1 MISRSG
7 SWAGLLALWLLVMLI
22 SLVTRPLLPVDE
34 TRYATVAWEMW
45 LRGDFLVPR
54 LNGEPYSHKPPLFFW
69 LIHTGWWLFGVHEWV
84 VRAIAPVVALLTL
97 LATANLARKCWP
109 GDIATARLAPWI
121 VFGSIFFTGFFSWV
135 QIDLLLVLFTVLA
148 ITGIVTAAHG
158 NRAGWLLTGVAIGLG
173 VLAKGPVMLLQVM
186 PVALLAPLWLDEWRR
201 AATPHFW
208 WSWYAGVVASV
219 MVGAVI
225 ALAWALPAAEAG
237 GDAYR
242 EAILWGQTANR
253 MVQSFAHAHPVW
265 WYLPWLAVLFAP
277 WVLLP
282 RLWSALRYSR
292 PWRDEGLRLCLVW
305 LAGAFV
311 LMSLVSGKQ
320 VKYLLPLLPAFALL
334 LARVSSGADR
344 GDGSYRPWLPAAAL
358 LVSGCLF
365 IVLPR
370 TLEQAPWINSV
381 QPLWGGL
388 LVAAAI
394 VMVVLRPVSVAQYPV
409 RMTLFSV
416 FVVGVIYAGI
426 FRTAAPAYDV
436 QAVSRVI
443 AAAQAAGRQVASVA
457 RYHGQFGFAGRL
469 QQALVQLDGDSA
481 LAWAARHPD
490 DLLVVVTGK
499 RPEQYPKAVFTQ
511 PYRSGYLAVWD
522 GGTVIENPAVL
533 P

>member
-1 MISRSG
+1 MTARNG
-7 SWAGLLALWLLVMLI
+7 SWPGLLALWLLVMLT
-22 SLVTRPLLPVDE
+22 SLLTRPLLPVDE

-45 LRGDFLVPR
+45 LRGDFLVPY

-69 LIHTGWWLFGVHEWV
+69 LIHAGWWLFGVHEWV
-84 VRAIAPVVALLTL
+84 VRAIAPLLALLTL
-97 LATANLARKCWP
+97 LATANLAHKCWP
-109 GDIATARLAPWI
+109 DDVATARLAPWI
-121 VFGSIFFTGFFSWV
+121 VFGSIFFTTFFSWV

-148 ITGIVTAAHG
+148 ITGVVTAARG

-173 VLAKGPVMLLQVM
+173 VLAKGPVMLLQVL

-201 AATPHFW
+201 ATTPHFW
-208 WSWYAGVVASV
+208 WSWYAGIVASV
-219 MVGAVI
+219 TVGTVI
-225 ALAWALPAAEAG
+225 ALGWALPAAEAG

-253 MVQSFAHAHPVW
+253 MMQSFAHAHPVW

-282 RLWSALRYSR
+282 CLWSALRYSR

-305 LAGAFV
+305 MAGAFV

-320 VKYLLPLLPAFALL
+320 VKYLL
-334 LARVSSGADR
+334 
-344 GDGSYRPWLPAAAL
+344 
-358 LVSGCLF
+358 F

-370 TLEQAPWINSV
+370 TLDQAPWINNV

-394 VMVVLRPVSVAQYPV
+394 VMVMLRPVSVARYPV

-416 FVVGVIYAGI
+416 FVAGVIYAGI

-443 AAAQAAGRQVASVA
+443 AAAQAAGRRVASVA
-457 RYHGQFGFAGRL
+457 HYHGQFGFIGRL
-469 QQALVQLDGDSA
+469 QQALVQLDSDGA
-481 LAWAARHPD
+481 LAWAAQHPD
-490 DLLVVVTGK
+490 DLLVVITRK
-499 RPEQYPKAVFTQ
+499 APEQYPKAVFTQ

-522 GGTVIENPAVL
+522 GRTVIENPAVL

>member
-1 MISRSG
+1 L
-7 SWAGLLALWLLVMLI
+7 WPGLLALWLLVLLT

-45 LRGDFLVPR
+45 LRGDFLVPY

-69 LIHTGWWLFGVHEWV
+69 LIHAGWWLFGVHEGV
-84 VRAIAPVVALLTL
+84 VRAIAPLVALLTL

-109 GDIATARLAPWI
+109 DDAVSARLAPWI
-121 VFGSIFFTGFFSWV
+121 VFGSIFFTAFFSWV

-148 ITGIVTAAHG
+148 ITGIVSAARG
-158 NRAGWLLTGVAIGLG
+158 SRAGWLLTGVAMGLG
-173 VLAKGPVMLLQVM
+173 VLAKGPVMLLQVL
-186 PVALLAPLWLDEWRR
+186 PVALLAPLWRR
-201 AATPHFW
+201 DTTPTCW
-208 WSWYAGVVASV
+208 WSWYAGVIASV
-219 MVGAVI
+219 MVGALM
-225 ALAWALPAAEAG
+225 ALGWALPAAEAG

-265 WYLPWLAVLFAP
+265 WYIPWLAVLFAP

-282 RLWSALRYSR
+282 RLWTALRYSR

-305 LAGAFV
+305 LAGTFV
-311 LMSLVSGKQ
+311 MMSLVSGKQ

-334 LARVSSGADR
+334 LARVTSGTDR
-344 GDGSYRPWLPAAAL
+344 DDRSYRPWLLAVAL
-358 LVSGCLF
+358 LVCGGLF
-365 IVLPR
+365 MVLPR
-370 TLEQAPWINSV
+370 TLDQAPWISDV

-394 VMVVLRPVSVAQYPV
+394 VLVLLRPVSMVRYPV

-436 QAVSRVI
+436 QAVSRVL
-443 AAAQAAGRQVASVA
+443 AAAQAAGRRVASVA
-457 RYHGQFGFAGRL
+457 HYHGQFGFVGRL
-469 QQALVQLDGDSA
+469 QQALVQLDSDSA
-481 LAWAARHPD
+481 LAWAAQHPD
-490 DLLVVVTGK
+490 DLLVVMTG
-499 RPEQYPKAVFTQ
+499 RTAEQYPKAVFTQ

-522 GGTVIENPAVL
+522 GRTVIENPAVL